1 MLRQGYE
8 RVFGSATASP
18 APSRDLVWP
27 GGLSQRE
34 RVLDMAWLIFFV
46 GAIGLQP
53 PIPVAT
59 EMFVWFPADLMVLTA
74 LWLMPGPFLALARRN
89 LLLLTWPLLAILST
103 FWSIVPSISLYHG
116 LQLLMTVLVGVM
128 LCLHANL
135 FRVIQLYYV
144 ALTIGAVL
152 SLLYVVIQPG
162 TAVWPTGE
170 WQGLFRHKNMLGNA
184 MALQVVTGVC
194 LFLQGWRREFTGPAT
209 AFGTFMLAMS
219 RSGAGT
225 VAAVIAL
232 TPLLPMFLYRRG
244 HTVFFFSMGV
254 LVAAVAASLLYVD
267 AAHIDV
273 VQSVLDGLGKDA
285 TLTGRTML
293 WEFGMQAFEERPWY
307 GFGYHAWWQSDETA
321 ANMLR
326 LVMKQDLFIFH
337 NMFMESAVGFGIW
350 GPIALA
356 VVILFALATAVRA
369 FVTDPQYIKAWPP
382 LFIVLVLFQGTAEQA
397 LFNNH
402 GLAEVVLV
410 AICSEAMRRKE
421 HVSGTGARSGAAD
434 SRIMPAVPGA
444 VLR

>member
-8 RVFGSATASP
+8 RVFGEATANRGP
-18 APSRDLVWP
+18 PRDLIWP
-27 GGLSQRE
+27 SGLSPRE
-34 RVLDMAWLIFFV
+34 RTLDLAWLVFFT

-53 PIPVAT
+53 PIPVGT
-59 EMFVWFPADLMVLTA
+59 EMLVWFPADLMVLIV
-74 LWLMPGPFLALARRN
+74 LWLLPGPFLALTRRN
-89 LLLLTWPLLAILST
+89 LPMLTWPLLAILST
-103 FWSIVPSISLYHG
+103 FWSIVPGISLYHG

-135 FRVIQLYYV
+135 FRVIQIYYV
-144 ALTIGAVL
+144 ALTVGAVL
-152 SLLYVVIQPG
+152 SLLFVFVQPG
-162 TAVWPTGE
+162 TAIWPTGE

-209 AFGTFMLAMS
+209 AFGAFMLAMS
-219 RSGAGT
+219 RSGVGI
-225 VAAVIAL
+225 VAAAIAL

-244 HTVFFFSMGV
+244 HTVFIFSMGV
-254 LVAAVAASLLYVD
+254 LLAAVAASLLYVD
-267 AAHIDV
+267 AAQIDV

-293 WEFGMQAFEERPWY
+293 WDFGIQAFEERPWQ
-307 GFGYHAWWQSDETA
+307 GFGYHAWWASDETA

-337 NMFMESAVGFGIW
+337 NMFMETAVAFGVW
-350 GPIALA
+350 GPIALGG
-356 VVILFALATAVRA
+356 VILFVLVIAVRA
-369 FVTDPQYIKAWPP
+369 FVTDPQYIRAWPP
-382 LFIVLVLFQGTAEQA
+382 LFIVLLLFQGTGEQA

-402 GLAEVVLV
+402 GLPEIVLV
-410 AICSEAMRRKE
+410 AICSEGMRRQAKI
-421 HVSGTGARSGAAD
+421 GDAGARSGMAGSHVMSSA
-434 SRIMPAVPGA
+434 PGT

>member
-1 MLRQGYE
+1 
-8 RVFGSATASP
+8 
-18 APSRDLVWP
+18 
-27 GGLSQRE
+27 
-34 RVLDMAWLIFFV
+34 DMAWLLFFV

-53 PIPVAT
+53 PIPVAL
-59 EMFVWFPADLMVLTA
+59 ELLVWFPADLMVLIA
-74 LWLMPGPFLALARRN
+74 LWLLSGPFLALARRN

-144 ALTIGAVL
+144 ALTIGSVL
-152 SLLYVVIQPG
+152 SLLYVGIQHA

-194 LFLQGWRREFTGPAT
+194 LFPQGWRREFTGPAT
-209 AFGTFMLAMS
+209 AFGAFMLAMS

-293 WEFGMQAFEERPWY
+293 WEFGMQAFEER
-307 GFGYHAWWQSDETA
+307 
-321 ANMLR
+321 
-326 LVMKQDLFIFH
+326 
-337 NMFMESAVGFGIW
+337 
-350 GPIALA
+350 
-356 VVILFALATAVRA
+356 
-369 FVTDPQYIKAWPP
+369 
-382 LFIVLVLFQGTAEQA
+382 
-397 LFNNH
+397 
-402 GLAEVVLV
+402 
-410 AICSEAMRRKE
+410 
-421 HVSGTGARSGAAD
+421 
-434 SRIMPAVPGA
+434 
-444 VLR
+444 